1 MFELG
6 KASSRKDQEQY
17 WAGKEKPYNY
27 ISVSEFAEKF
37 KRFDVGLHLENQLS
51 VPFDRKTSH
60 KATIVFT
67 DTTVSFSELLRI
79 SFAKEW
85 LLLKWNSAIH
95 IFETVQ
101 VFMHYY

>member
-6 KASSRKDQEQY
+6 KVLSRKDQEQC
-17 WAGKEKPYNY
+17 WADMDKPYNY

-37 KRFDVGLHLENQLS
+37 KRFEVGLHLENQLP

-60 KATIVFT
+60 KAAIVFT
-67 DTTVSFSELLRI
+67 DTTVPLSELLRT

-85 LLLKWNSAIH
+85 LL
-95 IFETVQ
+95 
-101 VFMHYY
+101 